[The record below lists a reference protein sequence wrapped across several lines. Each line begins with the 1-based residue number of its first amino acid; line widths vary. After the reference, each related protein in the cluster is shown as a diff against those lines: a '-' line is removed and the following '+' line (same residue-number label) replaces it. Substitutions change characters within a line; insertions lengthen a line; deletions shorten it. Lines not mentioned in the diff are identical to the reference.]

1 MGKLPDLRKALDT
14 VNLLIEKAGDEVGRR
29 ASGQCNA

>member
-14 VNLLIEKAGDEVGRR
+14 VNLLIEKDGEEVGWR
-29 ASGQCNA
+29 ALRQSIA